1 LEYFAGNLNREPAL
15 PSACDCRGCVIRP
28 VQELAVTVH
37 PLEQQIPRRLYAKH
51 VISSRAFSIILAVV
65 ADASLVL
72 LLFRQNWISATA
84 DIEPFWV
91 KQFIAFAIYS
101 ALQLWTL
108 AYQTGRGD
116 ELAATID
123 KVFAASPAIVTALIQ
138 MYWIGHDSAATLSW
152 RQHVVSAIWTVFS
165 IADFFATDITNQR
178 LRMRQLNLSPP
189 AD

>member
-1 LEYFAGNLNREPAL
+1 LTARSF
-15 PSACDCRGCVIRP
+15 
-28 VQELAVTVH
+28 
-37 PLEQQIPRRLYAKH
+37 EQQIATRLHAKH
-51 VISSRAFSIILAVV
+51 GVSSRAVSIVLAIV
-65 ADASLVL
+65 ADAGLVL
-72 LLFRQNWISATA
+72 LLSQHNWVSSAD

-91 KQFIAFAIYS
+91 KQFIVFAIYS

-116 ELAATID
+116 EFAATVD
-123 KVFAASPAIVTALIQ
+123 KVFAASPAIVTALVQ

-152 RQHVVSAIWTVFS
+152 RQHVVSAVWAVFS

-178 LRMRQLNLSPP
+178 LRMRQLNLAAP

>member
-1 LEYFAGNLNREPAL
+1 VTAQ
-15 PSACDCRGCVIRP
+15 P
-28 VQELAVTVH
+28 VETSQKTSRRFLAHGFSSRSFSIVLAV
-37 PLEQQIPRRLYAKH
+37 L
-51 VISSRAFSIILAVV
+51 

-72 LLFRQNWISATA
+72 LLFRRHWVAGT

-91 KQFIAFAIYS
+91 EQFVAFAIYS

-116 ELAATID
+116 ELAATVD

-138 MYWIGHDSAATLSW
+138 MYWVGHDASASLSW
-152 RQHVVSAIWTVFS
+152 RQHVVSALWSVFA

-178 LRMRQLNLSPP
+178 LRMRQLNL
-189 AD
+189 AAGN

>member
-1 LEYFAGNLNREPAL
+1 MTA
-15 PSACDCRGCVIRP
+15 RP
-28 VQELAVTVH
+28 F
-37 PLEQQIPRRLYAKH
+37 EQQIPRRLQARH
-51 VISSRAFSIILAVV
+51 GVSSRAVSIVLAVL
-65 ADASLVL
+65 ADVNLAVL
-72 LLFRQNWISATA
+72 LFQQNWISSAQ

-91 KQFIAFAIYS
+91 KQFIAFAVYGS
-101 ALQLWTL
+101 LQLWTL

-116 ELAATID
+116 EFAATVD

-138 MYWIGHDSAATLSW
+138 MYWIGHNSAATLSW
-152 RQHVVSAIWTVFS
+152 RQHVVSAIWTIFA

>member
-1 LEYFAGNLNREPAL
+1 MTA
-15 PSACDCRGCVIRP
+15 RP
-28 VQELAVTVH
+28 F
-37 PLEQQIPRRLYAKH
+37 EQQIPRRLHAKH
-51 VISSRAFSIILAVV
+51 NVSSRAFSIVLAVI
-65 ADASLVL
+65 ADAGLVL
-72 LLFRQNWISATA
+72 LLFQQNWASSTD

-91 KQFIAFAIYS
+91 RQFIAFAIYS

-116 ELAATID
+116 EFAATID

-138 MYWIGHDSAATLSW
+138 MYWIGHDPAVTLSW
-152 RQHVVSAIWTVFS
+152 RQHVVSGLWTAFS

-178 LRMRQLNLSPP
+178 LRMRQLNLAPP

>member
-1 LEYFAGNLNREPAL
+1 VTAQPVETTPKTSRRFFAHGFSSR
-15 PSACDCRGCVIRP
+15 SFSIV
-28 VQELAVTVH
+28 LAV
-37 PLEQQIPRRLYAKH
+37 
-51 VISSRAFSIILAVV
+51 LADV
-65 ADASLVL
+65 SLVV
-72 LLFRQNWISATA
+72 LLFRRHWIAPGT

-91 KQFIAFAIYS
+91 EQFVAFAIYS

-116 ELAATID
+116 EVAATVD

-138 MYWIGHDSAATLSW
+138 MYWVGHDASASLSW
-152 RQHVVSAIWTVFS
+152 RQHVVSALWSLFA

-178 LRMRQLNLSPP
+178 LRMRQLNLSA

>member
-1 LEYFAGNLNREPAL
+1 MTA
-15 PSACDCRGCVIRP
+15 RP
-28 VQELAVTVH
+28 F
-37 PLEQQIPRRLYAKH
+37 EQHIPRRLHAKH
-51 VISSRAFSIILAVV
+51 NVSSRAFSIILAVT
-65 ADASLVL
+65 ADAGLAL
-72 LLFRQNWISATA
+72 LLFQRNWVSSTD

-91 KQFIAFAIYS
+91 RQFIAFAIYS

-123 KVFAASPAIVTALIQ
+123 KVFAASPALVTALIQ
-138 MYWIGHDSAATLSW
+138 MYWIGHDSGATLSW
-152 RQHVVSAIWTVFS
+152 RQHVVSGLWAVFS

-178 LRMRQLNLSPP
+178 LRMRQLNLAPP

>member
-1 LEYFAGNLNREPAL
+1 VTA
-15 PSACDCRGCVIRP
+15 RP
-28 VQELAVTVH
+28 FEH
-37 PLEQQIPRRLYAKH
+37 QIPRRRLHAKH
-51 VISSRAFSIILAVV
+51 IVSSRTLSIALAVI
-65 ADASLVL
+65 ADAGLVL
-72 LLFRQNWISATA
+72 FLFQRNWITSTA

-101 ALQLWTL
+101 SLQLWTL

-116 ELAATID
+116 EFAATID
-123 KVFAASPAIVTALIQ
+123 KVFAASPAIVTALVQ

-152 RQHVVSAIWTVFS
+152 RQHVVSAVWAVFS

-178 LRMRQLNLSPP
+178 LRMRQLNLAPP